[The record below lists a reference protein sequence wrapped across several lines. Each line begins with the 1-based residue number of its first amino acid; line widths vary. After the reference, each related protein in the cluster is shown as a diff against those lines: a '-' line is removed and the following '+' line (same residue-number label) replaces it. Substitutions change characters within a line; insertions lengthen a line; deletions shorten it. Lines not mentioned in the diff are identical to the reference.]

1 MSEQGRPEWAEDW
14 MDDQDI
20 EKESERRA
28 RAEYRAVHAERRRA
42 IRAERRWEA
51 EERRAERRR
60 QDMREPRW
68 TTGQGIGFLV
78 AAPGL
83 VAFGVTVVLG
93 MIYSRTNHQVSDE
106 EAASLIVLMLGGFVW
121 GIMGWIVFHKCGRRR

>member
-1 MSEQGRPEWAEDW
+1 
-14 MDDQDI
+14 MDHQDI
-20 EKESERRA
+20 EEEPERRVPA
-28 RAEYRAVHAERRRA
+28 DALATRRAQRAEYRAVHAERRRA

-60 QDMREPRW
+60 KDMREPRW

-93 MIYSRTNHQVSDE
+93 MIYNLTNHRMSDE
-106 EAASLIVLMLGGFVW
+106 TAESLIVLMLGGLGW
-121 GIMGWIVFHKCGRRR
+121 GVMGWIVFYNCGRRR